1 MMISEQIQAANQ
13 VQSANWRRCLR
24 IGDLTLGFT
33 AHGMDVHLDPDHQS
47 FVVPSQNCEIE
58 IDLEW
63 VDSLLP
69 ADGKKLFDSGA
80 VWTLYEG
87 ADHYVFDFATP
98 VLGPR
103 PYKRLLIDQHFTRGR
118 VLFVRACFPD
128 KTSIR
133 ALEYPLDELIV
144 TNRLARGRG
153 VEVHGCG
160 ITDDARSSFL
170 FIGHS
175 GAGKSTTTRLWD
187 SVSGARILSD
197 DRIVVRKRE
206 DRFFMYGTPWH
217 GDAGFASPQEAS
229 INQIFVLEHGERNE
243 IVAMPQAA
251 AAAEIFSR
259 CFLPFH
265 DPQALTATLAYLD
278 DLTRTVPCYK
288 FRFLPNHSAV
298 EKILEFQ
305 RPR

>member
-1 MMISEQIQAANQ
+1 MISEQTQTANQ
-13 VQSANWRRCLR
+13 SQSANWRCCLR
-24 IGDLTLGFT
+24 IGDVTLGFT
-33 AHGMDVHLDPDHQS
+33 ANGMDVHLDPDHQS
-47 FVVPSQNCEIE
+47 FTVPPRDCEIE

-69 ADGKKLFDSGA
+69 AKGKKVFDSGA
-80 VWTLYEG
+80 VWMLYGDGER
-87 ADHYVFDFATP
+87 YVFDFATP

-103 PYKRLLIDQHFTRGR
+103 PYKRLLIDQEFTRGR
-118 VLFVRACFPD
+118 VLFVRDCFPD
-128 KTSIR
+128 KTNVR

-160 ITDDARSSFL
+160 ITDDARSSSL

-175 GAGKSTTTRLWD
+175 GAGKSTTTRLWH
-187 SVSGARILSD
+187 SLPGVRILSD
-197 DRIVVRKRE
+197 DRIIVRKRE
-206 DRFFMYGTPWH
+206 GHFFMHGTPWH
-217 GDAGFASPQEAS
+217 GDAGFASPHEAP

-243 IVAMPQAA
+243 VVAMPQAA
-251 AAAEIFSR
+251 AAAELFAR

-265 DPQALTATLAYLD
+265 DPQALTSTLAYLD
-278 DLTRTVPCYK
+278 DLTRSVPCYK
-288 FRFLPNHSAV
+288 FQFLPNHSAV

>member
-1 MMISEQIQAANQ
+1 MISEQTEKVNSS
-13 VQSANWRRCLR
+13 QSANWRYCLR
-24 IGDLTLGFT
+24 IGGLTLGFT
-33 AHGMDVHLDPDHQS
+33 AKGMGVQLDPDHEC
-47 FVVPSQNCEIE
+47 FRVPSQDCEIE

-63 VDSLLP
+63 VDSLAP
-69 ADGKKLFDSGA
+69 ADSKKIFDSGA
-80 VWTLYEG
+80 VWTLYEDG
-87 ADHYVFDFATP
+87 EHYVFDFATR
-98 VLGPR
+98 VLGPH
-103 PYKRLLIDQHFTRGR
+103 PYKRLLIDKDFTRGR
-118 VLFVRACFPD
+118 VLFVRDCFAD
-128 KTSIR
+128 KANVR

-144 TNRLARGRG
+144 INRLARGRG

-160 ITDDARSSFL
+160 ITDDARLSSL

-187 SVSGARILSD
+187 SLPGVRILSD
-197 DRIVVRKRE
+197 DRIIVRKRE
-206 DRFFMYGTPWH
+206 GSFFMHGTPWH
-217 GDAGFASPQEAS
+217 GDAGFASPREAP

-243 IVAMPQAA
+243 IVALPQAA
-251 AAAEIFSR
+251 AAAELFAR

-288 FRFLPNHSAV
+288 FQFLPNHSAV